1 VGILALVAVFA
12 RNDALIPIV
21 TCQMLELS
29 LRYGVNQYSPYALSC
44 FAFSLTMMSDFDGAF
59 RFGTLALR
67 LMNRFRE
74 DPKALVT
81 VYGVF
86 YHIKKPILDAFNP
99 TLQAY
104 YLAFSQGDLTFA
116 GQASITHV
124 FLRYVAGA
132 PLNIIVDD
140 IFSFCDQLKS
150 YNQKMVW
157 DLFVILQRS
166 CLELT
171 NRSDEIVRLTGRMF
185 DDDNA
190 FESYLK
196 ESTASKGMFQ
206 HCLHTFPCRFYL
218 GEMRSALKCAKY
230 CWQENGLQGAYALVI
245 EYFLFSALVSLEH
258 WKTLENPFSRHRYWL
273 LFRKFHR
280 SLESW
285 TTKGNPNTGHL
296 VKLLHAEFLANRKH
310 GNPHEI
316 KSYFDMSIARAN
328 RAGFLHNAALAN
340 ERAGLYFFGNQKDM
354 YWARH
359 YLGRAKCLYADWGAI
374 AKVSQMEEMYG
385 PYADTEM
392 SEFQMS
398 VLIAGRSR
406 QDMITRVDTLR
417 LRPRNS
423 LT

>member
-12 RNDALIPIV
+12 RNDSLIPIV

-29 LRYGVNQYSPYALSC
+29 LRYGVNQYSAYALSC
-44 FAFSLTMMSDFDGAF
+44 FAFALTMTADFDGAF

-86 YHIKKPILDAFNP
+86 YHIKKPILDAFKP
-99 TLQAY
+99 TLHGY

-157 DLFVILQRS
+157 DLFIILQRT

-171 NRSDEIVRLTGRMF
+171 NRSDEIVRLTGRTF
-185 DDDNA
+185 ENDDA
-190 FESYLK
+190 FESYIN
-196 ESTASKGMFQ
+196 ESTESKGMFQ
-206 HCLHTFPCRFYL
+206 HCLHAFPCRFYL
-218 GEMRSALKCAKY
+218 GNLATALKYAKY
-230 CWQENGLQGAYALVI
+230 CWQINGLQGAYALVI
-245 EYFLFSALVSLEH
+245 EYYLFSALVSLEN
-258 WKTLENPFSRHRYWL
+258 WKKIVNPVIRHRYWL
-273 LFRKFHR
+273 QFRKYHR
-280 SLESW
+280 CLQTW

-296 VKLLHAEFLANRKH
+296 VKLLYAEFLANRKH
-310 GNPHEI
+310 IKPDEI
-316 KSYFDMSIARAN
+316 KSYFDMSIARAS

-340 ERAGLYFFGNQKDM
+340 ERAGIYFLNRRDM

-374 AKVSQMEEMYG
+374 AKVTHMEATYG
-385 PYADTEM
+385 PFADAEM
-392 SEFQMS
+392 SEFQRS
-398 VLIAGRSR
+398 VAIAGRSR
-406 QDMITRVDTLR
+406 QDMITLVETLR
-417 LRPRNS
+417 DRPRNS
-423 LT
+423 IT